1 MSSPLFFSFLYTL
14 SLLSRSSYTPPLKLL
29 NPTSP
34 WNLPRRPR
42 LPVQYPVSI
51 SPIRSPTPSSCS
63 PERQSTL
70 GLPLPRNNTSAQS
83 LATSFRRPSGP
94 QSSLSRLE
102 TNRTSRLRFETCT
115 FSPTFLSV
123 SDSNLPQNSSPTR
136 PRTPGD
142 DAPPPLPWWFFRTPS
157 RSSPESPL
165 DYSSSPE
172 EVTRSS
178 RTTPTGL
185 SQPLLSETS
194 KTRSF
199 GRYSWMFSAQTE
211 TEEMVSRFAT
221 LSRWKG
227 LSVPTCTSK

>member
-136 PRTPGD
+136 PRTVST
-142 DAPPPLPWWFFRTPS
+142 ARSVPLFAFPASSAVPTSLFLSPS
-157 RSSPESPL
+157 RAVRPPR
-165 DYSSSPE
+165 SSSPLPPSPPF
-172 EVTRSS
+172 VSSPLASQISRSRSS
-178 RTTPTGL
+178 RT
-185 SQPLLSETS
+185 ET
-194 KTRSF
+194 
-199 GRYSWMFSAQTE
+199 
-211 TEEMVSRFAT
+211 
-221 LSRWKG
+221 
-227 LSVPTCTSK
+227 C